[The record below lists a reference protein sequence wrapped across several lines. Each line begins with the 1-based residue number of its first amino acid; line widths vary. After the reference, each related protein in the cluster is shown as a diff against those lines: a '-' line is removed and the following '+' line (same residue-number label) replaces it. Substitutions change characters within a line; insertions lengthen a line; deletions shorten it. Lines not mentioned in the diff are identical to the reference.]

1 MSEDYMRD
9 EFQEEEEPSEESLE
23 EVVASELEK
32 TVLHP
37 TDWTVET
44 ILNQIARARID
55 LNPRFQRREAW
66 RDDRKSRFIES
77 VILGFP
83 IPQIVLAE
91 VPRKKGSYVIIDGKQ
106 RLLSLIQFARGAE
119 NFIEIEGF
127 RELRLQGLHVLTD
140 LNRKYARDLQHDPRW
155 QDYWTQF
162 ENRTIRTIVIRG
174 WEDDTILYHIF
185 LRLNTGSVQL
195 SPQELR
201 NALYPG
207 QFAEFLDEYSGKS
220 PALRKILKRREPD
233 FRMRDAE
240 LLLRYYAFRV
250 FLEQYQGSMK
260 RFLDTT
266 IDRLNKCWER
276 KCTDDKVLQG
286 YTSGEEAVRK
296 MAEQFE
302 YAVELTYAVF
312 GDDAFQ
318 LWKQGEFVGR
328 FNRAIFDVML
338 YHFWRDEVR
347 KVLQSKSRRGAVKDA
362 FVELCESRPDFIDAT
377 EVTTKS
383 IQAVTTRLSL
393 WTQKLKEV
401 LGTDLPT
408 PRLVKGESGRR
419 RIEVK

>member
-1 MSEDYMRD
+1 MKPDKNRNPEIFYKVED
-9 EFQEEEEPSEESLE
+9 E
-23 EVVASELEK
+23 
-32 TVLHP
+32 
-37 TDWTVET
+37 
-44 ILNQIARARID
+44 IAYI
-55 LNPRFQRREAW
+55 
-66 RDDRKSRFIES
+66 
-77 VILGFP
+77 
-83 IPQIVLAE
+83 
-91 VPRKKGSYVIIDGKQ
+91 
-106 RLLSLIQFARGAE
+106 
-119 NFIEIEGF
+119 
-127 RELRLQGLHVLTD
+127 T
-140 LNRKYARDLQHDPRW
+140 LNRPKQM
-155 QDYWTQF
+155 
-162 ENRTIRTIVIRG
+162 
-174 WEDDTILYHIF
+174 
-185 LRLNTGSVQL
+185 
-195 SPQELR
+195 
-201 NALYPG
+201 NALN
-207 QFAEFLDEYSGKS
+207 
-220 PALRKILKRREPD
+220 I
-233 FRMRDAE
+233 
-240 LLLRYYAFRV
+240 
-250 FLEQYQGSMK
+250 SMCIK
-260 RFLDTT
+260 LQNA
-266 IDRLNKCWER
+266 IR